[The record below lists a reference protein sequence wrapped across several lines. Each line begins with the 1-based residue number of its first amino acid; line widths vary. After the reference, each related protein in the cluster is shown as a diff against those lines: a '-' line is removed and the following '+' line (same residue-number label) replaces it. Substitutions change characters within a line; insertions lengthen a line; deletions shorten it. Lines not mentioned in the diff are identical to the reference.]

1 MTKFLQRESNKITI
15 ASFYEGYQL
24 SKYNLEPEYQRL
36 SVWTEEKRSFLIDS
50 ILRNYPI
57 PPIFLHQKIN
67 EETGITTYDVIDGKQ
82 RLISIIEFI
91 ENKISV
97 STEYSEPNDEQQ
109 DDTAAPSSPIAGSNF
124 DDLTGE
130 LAEYKSRF
138 WRYVIPVEYVDTG
151 DQGVIDSI
159 FDRLNRNGE
168 PLTGQELRN
177 ANYYG
182 THLLNL
188 VEQLSK
194 DNFWKDRLK
203 NIDRARMEDL
213 EFLSELVFYIK
224 EGKELTANQAVLDK
238 LYKRY
243 SNIDDNEVDQ
253 LTHSF
258 QDTTTYMSNLDIDFD
273 DLKINGVSHLYG
285 IFAFC
290 SKCIQE
296 RQNQKAISTK
306 LYEFFDHLRSGHLD
320 EVPVKAYK
328 ESMSSNTKSSGQ
340 RKKRTDALHEFCIKL

>member
-1 MTKFLQRESNKITI
+1 MTDFLQRESNKITI
-15 ASFYEGYQL
+15 ASFYEGHQL
-24 SKYNLEPEYQRL
+24 GKYNLDPEYQRL

-67 EETGITTYDVIDGKQ
+67 EDTGKTTYDVIDGKQ

-97 STEYSEPNDEQQ
+97 STEYSEQNDEESRAGHQLTQ
-109 DDTAAPSSPIAGSNF
+109 IAGLNF
-124 DDLTGE
+124 DDFTGD
-130 LAEYKSRF
+130 LSDYKSRF
-138 WRYVIPVEYVDTG
+138 WRYVIPIEYVDTG
-151 DQGVIDSI
+151 DQSIIDSI

-182 THLLNL
+182 TPLLDL
-188 VEQLSK
+188 VEKLSK

-203 NIDRARMEDL
+203 NVDRARMEDL

-224 EGKELTANQAVLDK
+224 EGKELTANQTVLDN
-238 LYKRY
+238 LYEKY
-243 SNIDDNEVDQ
+243 SNITDNDVNELISTFDA
-253 LTHSF
+253 
-258 QDTTTYMSNLDIDFD
+258 TTAYMSGLTLDFD

-290 SKCIQE
+290 SKCIAEDLDNEQ
-296 RQNQKAISTK
+296 ISKK
-306 LYEFFDHLRSGHLD
+306 LYKFYDLLRSGAFDTPSVH
-320 EVPVKAYK
+320 AYK
-328 ESMSSNTKSSGQ
+328 ESMSSNTKSGGQ
-340 RKKRTDALHEFCIKL
+340 RKKRTDALYEFCI